1 VCYYHGIDDEWLN
14 PDQPGRSLRTLFR
27 QHRRPLSNA
36 VGIALL
42 ATVVLLGAATGPGV
56 GYGRVGPPPADR
68 QLLWFAG
75 SPTEDPHAV
84 HLLAIDWNGVQLGT
98 LTLPCRGPCSFSA
111 SPDGQRLLVY
121 ELPAQGE
128 PPTTGMLYDPQGRRI
143 GSLVDPFGMWA
154 DDSRHLCV
162 LRGIDAPSIP
172 PPTASHAELEIV
184 DPEAGKAR
192 VVAGLMGINS
202 PGSFGAWEVLA
213 CSVRSNRVVVAI
225 ADRETVHDLRVV
237 QLSTGRTLYTRDDL
251 VAGGSCGCPIRYMVV
266 NPSAGI
272 AIENLVGGGIQ
283 LRDLRTGATSA
294 WQPGSAEPGPVFGL
308 SWRGGRVL
316 VQSGIIELNSGRHLW
331 RAPSPTNVGLITSR
345 PESDDVLVYIS
356 APNLAT
362 VREVIVQ
369 SDGRSIPLAIRQEP

>member
-1 VCYYHGIDDEWLN
+1 
-14 PDQPGRSLRTLFR
+14 
-27 QHRRPLSNA
+27 
-36 VGIALL
+36 
-42 ATVVLLGAATGPGV
+42 
-56 GYGRVGPPPADR
+56 
-68 QLLWFAG
+68 
-75 SPTEDPHAV
+75 
-84 HLLAIDWNGVQLGT
+84 
-98 LTLPCRGPCSFSA
+98 
-111 SPDGQRLLVY
+111 
-121 ELPAQGE
+121 
-128 PPTTGMLYDPQGRRI
+128 
-143 GSLVDPFGMWA
+143 
-154 DDSRHLCV
+154 
-162 LRGIDAPSIP
+162 
-172 PPTASHAELEIV
+172 
-184 DPEAGKAR
+184 
-192 VVAGLMGINS
+192 
-202 PGSFGAWEVLA
+202 
-213 CSVRSNRVVVAI
+213 
-225 ADRETVHDLRVV
+225 
-237 QLSTGRTLYTRDDL
+237 
-251 VAGGSCGCPIRYMVV
+251 MVV